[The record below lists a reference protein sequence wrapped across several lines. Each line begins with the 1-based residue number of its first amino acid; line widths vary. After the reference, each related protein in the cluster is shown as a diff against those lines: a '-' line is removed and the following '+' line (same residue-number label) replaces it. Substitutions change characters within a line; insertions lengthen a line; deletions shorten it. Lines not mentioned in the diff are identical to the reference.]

1 MITSNRRSGLQT
13 LIPTGFQLQEFRQWA
28 CSDLLSNTQ
37 RMILAEFLVAK
48 AVGSP
53 DGVRTEW
60 GAVDV
65 VPPCDIRVE
74 VKSSA
79 YVKAWNQDKQSNIKF
94 KIAPT
99 RSWAAQ
105 AIKSD
110 AVAARSADVWSLH
123 CQQPVRKAVELWPG
137 EF

>member
-1 MITSNRRSGLQT
+1 MITSNRRSGLET
-13 LIPTGFQLQEFRQWA
+13 FISTGFQLQEFRQWA
-28 CSDLLSNTQ
+28 CSDLLSATQ
-37 RMILAEFLVAK
+37 IEIPAEFLVAK
-48 AVGSP
+48 AVGSA
-53 DGVRTEW
+53 DGVRIEQD
-60 GAVDV
+60 AVKV
-65 VPPCDIRVE
+65 VAPCDIRVE

-79 YVKAWNQDKQSNIKF
+79 SVKAWNQDKQSNIRF
-94 KIAPT
+94 MTAPT

-110 AVAARSADVWSLH
+110 AVATPSADVWSLY